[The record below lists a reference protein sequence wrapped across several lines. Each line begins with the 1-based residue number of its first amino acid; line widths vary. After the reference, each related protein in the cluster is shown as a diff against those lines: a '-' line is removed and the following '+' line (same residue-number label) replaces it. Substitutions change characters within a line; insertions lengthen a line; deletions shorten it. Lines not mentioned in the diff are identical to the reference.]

1 MSYEI
6 NYNEEETS
14 KTNSGTNNPFQGLVE
29 TVNNVANM
37 ANTYAQNQQL
47 QNNNIPDDKVNNNDE
62 RINNVEY
69 DKYNAFNESDKTFDK
84 MINESDWYFQNQINA
99 STEWGKTQ
107 SQLQQDRTDFTIEQ
121 IEQQKKQANKDYV
134 KEQSGAYADWQK
146 ESNRY
151 GVNAEQQ
158 ASAGLQNT
166 GYSESSQVSMY
177 NAYQNRV
184 ATARESYN
192 KAVLNYDNA
201 IKEARL
207 QNNSALAEI
216 AYNTLQTSLELSLQ
230 GFQYKN
236 QLVLEKANT
245 RREIDN
251 NYWSRYQD
259 VFNQINTEKALAE
272 TIRSNLANEK
282 YRNNALAQDNTQ
294 FNQSLDFNKQQHAD
308 DMSYK
313 YDALEQDNTQFN
325 QSLDFNKQQHADD
338 MSYKYDALEQDSAQF
353 NQSLDFNK
361 QQHADDKKYKYDA
374 LDQDNKQFNQNLD
387 FNKQQHSDDIKYKY
401 DALEQDQGQFML
413 NLEEKVRQYDTG
425 LAEEIRQFNENLG
438 LKTSKSGSSGTSGS
452 GRGGKG
458 GSGSGG
464 KGSSGGAA
472 VILQIPTKK
481 DESAGSNGTYVN
493 GYGRLTSDELTTK
506 IKSGEIIKYTD
517 NKGNVKYKS
526 KSQAIKDSIKAGNT
540 TNANNKIKSLE
551 SMKGQYGSETAIA
564 NSIVAYASSKKISTD
579 EAAYMLNY
587 FGYDV
592 NKYLE

>member
-236 QLVLEKANT
+236 QLVLEKANA

-272 TIRSNLANEK
+272 TIRSNLANEEQNKNALAETIRSNKADEK

-308 DMSYK
+308 DIK
-313 YDALEQDNTQFN
+313 
-325 QSLDFNKQQHADD
+325 
-338 MSYKYDALEQDSAQF
+338 YKYDALEQDSAQF

-374 LDQDNKQFNQNLD
+374 LDQDIKQFNQNLD

-452 GRGGKG
+452 G
-458 GSGSGG
+458 SGS
-464 KGSSGGAA
+464 KSASGGAA

-493 GYGRLTSDELTTK
+493 GYGRLTSDELTAK

-592 NKYLE
+592 SKYLE